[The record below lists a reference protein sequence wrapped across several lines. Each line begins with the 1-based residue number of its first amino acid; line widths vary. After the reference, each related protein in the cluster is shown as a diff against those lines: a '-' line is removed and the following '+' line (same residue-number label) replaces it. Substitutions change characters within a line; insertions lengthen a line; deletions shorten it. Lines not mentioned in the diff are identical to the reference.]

1 MVDVLVVLDPAD
13 AGARRLIEALAAAEY
28 DVRTVKSGGEA
39 DHAARAGG
47 FDAIVLDPRVTGPEF
62 IPRARRDHPAHALV
76 AWAATSSSAAA
87 ADLLESGA
95 DEALHA
101 GMSDR
106 ELVAR
111 TDAAL
116 RRAGAVTAGR
126 VELALLRIDALQGE
140 ASWDGRDLGLTRR
153 EREVLEVL
161 AASSGRTVRRE
172 RIYRDVWGYT
182 MARGDRSVDVNVKR
196 LRRKLAAAAG
206 TEVQIATRP
215 GVGYRLE
222 VAESRAV
229 VTTS

>member
-1 MVDVLVVLDPAD
+1 MADVLVVLDPGD
-13 AGARRLIEALAAAEY
+13 AGARRFVEALAAAEY
-28 DVRTVKSGGEA
+28 DVRTAKSAGEA
-39 DHAARAGG
+39 DHAARVGG
-47 FDAIVLDPRVTGPEF
+47 FDAIVFDPRVTGTDF
-62 IPRARRDHPAHALV
+62 MARARRNHPAHALI
-76 AWAATSSSAAA
+76 AWTATSSSAGA

-95 DEALHA
+95 DEALHP

-116 RRAGAVTAGR
+116 RRAGAVTRGQ
-126 VELALLRIDALQGE
+126 VELALLRVDALQGE

-161 AASSGRTVRRE
+161 AASPGRTVRRE
-172 RIYRDVWGYT
+172 RIYREVWGYT

-206 TEVQIATRP
+206 TDVQIATRP